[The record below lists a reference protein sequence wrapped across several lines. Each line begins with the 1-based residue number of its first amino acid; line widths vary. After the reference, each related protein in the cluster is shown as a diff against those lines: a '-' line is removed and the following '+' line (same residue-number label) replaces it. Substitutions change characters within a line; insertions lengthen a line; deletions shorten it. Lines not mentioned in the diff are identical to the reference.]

1 MPDAQDPTG
10 EVFVEADDAP
20 PEATEEAPQTGG
32 ALRTAT
38 VVSARLVLGLVAIAA
53 LAVLVGAMILVPIP
67 ALRSPAASTV
77 VTPVP
82 TTQQLVCPGG
92 LLRLASASGKG
103 ATTASAI
110 GAPRIISAAVPGD
123 PDKTAFAKSDAG
135 TNGGSAAPQLLS
147 TQPVGVGAAAPLLGG
162 AQSEAVNTDE
172 FFGLSSS
179 ECTAPAG
186 DLWLAGGATTVGRT
200 TLLLLANPTAVAAI
214 ASIQIF
220 GETGPVSAPGMDGI
234 TVPAGDQRVVSLAG
248 FAPGLASPVV
258 HVTTTGGQVVA
269 SLEQTTV
276 RGVAP
281 GGADFV
287 ASTTAPAL
295 TTVLP
300 GVVVSATAA
309 MDPLQGQTGFD
320 DLQPTLRVYLPGD
333 KPATVSITVL
343 AEDGTVTGKPI
354 QADLQPGSVTDL
366 PLDQLSDGNYTVIV
380 KARVPVLA
388 SVRVS
393 TVTVATA
400 SAAAGATG
408 TPAAGGTSGP
418 EAVGGS
424 DFAWITPATL
434 LTSSVIVP
442 IALGMHPVLHLD
454 NPGRAAAKVTLH
466 ALSGVDI
473 TKTVGAGEAV
483 SVPVVAGDS
492 YQMTGFTGLYA
503 SVSGTEQ
510 GEITSYGIS
519 PLARGQGP
527 VRIYR

>member
-1 MPDAQDPTG
+1 MTMPDAQDPTG

-20 PEATEEAPQTGG
+20 PETEESEPARG

-38 VVSARLVLGLVAIAA
+38 VVSARLLLGCVSVAA
-53 LAVLVGAMILVPIP
+53 LAALVAVVVLVPIP
-67 ALRSPAASTV
+67 TLRAPAANTV

-92 LLRLASASGKG
+92 LLRLGSASGKG

-110 GAPRIISAAVPGD
+110 GAPRIVSAAVPGD
-123 PDKTAFAKSDAG
+123 PDMRAFAESDAR
-135 TNGGSAAPQLLS
+135 TDGGSAAPQLLS
-147 TQPVGVGAAAPLLGG
+147 TRPIGSGSAAPLLGG

-186 DLWLAGGATTVGRT
+186 DVWLSGGATTVGRT
-200 TLLLLANPTAVAAI
+200 TLLLLANPTDVAAVV
-214 ASIQIF
+214 SIQIF
-220 GETGPVSAPGMDGI
+220 GETGQVTAPGMDGI
-234 TVPAGDQRVVSLAG
+234 SVAAGDQRVLSLAG
-248 FAPGLASPVV
+248 FAPDLASPVV
-258 HVTTTGGQVVA
+258 HVSTSGGQVVA

-281 GGADFV
+281 GGVDFV
-287 ASTTAPAL
+287 GATAAPAL

-309 MDPLQGQTGFD
+309 MEPLQGQTGFD
-320 DLQPTLRVYLPGD
+320 DLQPTLRVYLPGA
-333 KPATVSITVL
+333 KPAAASITVL
-343 AEDGTVTGKPI
+343 AEDGTVAGKPI
-354 QADLQPGSVTDL
+354 EADLQPASVTDL

-380 KARVPVLA
+380 RAKVPVLA

-393 TVTVATA
+393 TVTTAAT
-400 SAAAGATG
+400 S
-408 TPAAGGTSGP
+408 SSQ
-418 EAVGGS
+418 AVGGS
-424 DFAWITPATL
+424 DFAWITPAAL

-442 IALGMHPVLHLD
+442 TASGMHPVLHVE
-454 NPGRAAAKVTLH
+454 NPGHASATLTLH

-473 TKTVGAGEAV
+473 TKTVGPGKAV
-483 SVPVVAGDS
+483 AIPVVAGRS
-492 YQMTGFTGLYA
+492 YRMTGFTGLYA
-503 SVSGTEQ
+503 SVSGTDEGQ
-510 GEITSYGIS
+510 ITSYGIS
-519 PLARGQGP
+519 PLPRGQGP

>member
-1 MPDAQDPTG
+1 MTMPDAQDPTG
-10 EVFVEADDAP
+10 EVFVEADDAA
-20 PEATEEAPQTGG
+20 PETMEQTPQ
-32 ALRTAT
+32 AVSPLRTVT
-38 VVSARLVLGLVAIAA
+38 VVSARLVLGLVALAV

-67 ALRSPAASTV
+67 TLRSPAASTV

-103 ATTASAI
+103 ATTASAV
-110 GAPRIISAAVPGD
+110 GAPQIVSVAVPGA
-123 PDKTAFAKSDAG
+123 PDKSAFAQSDAG
-135 TNGGSAAPQLLS
+135 TDGGSAAPQLLS
-147 TQPVGVGAAAPLLGG
+147 TEPVGAGAAAPLLGG
-162 AQSEAVNTDE
+162 VQSEAVNTDE

-186 DLWLAGGATTVGRT
+186 DVWLSGGATTLGRA
-200 TLLLLANPTAVAAI
+200 TLLLLANPTAVAAV

-234 TVPAGDQRVVSLAG
+234 IVPAGGQRVLSLAG

-258 HVTTTGGQVVA
+258 HVTTSGGQVVA

-287 ASTTAPAL
+287 AATPAPAL
-295 TTVLP
+295 ITVLP
-300 GVVVSATAA
+300 GVVVSATSA

-320 DLQPTLRVYLPGD
+320 DLQPTLRVYLPGA
-333 KPATVSITVL
+333 KTVTASITVL

-354 QADLQPGSVTDL
+354 RADLQPGSVTDL

-380 KARVPVLA
+380 KAKVPVLA

-393 TVTVATA
+393 TVTAATA
-400 SAAAGATG
+400 DA
-408 TPAAGGTSGP
+408 SGSQD
-418 EAVGGS
+418 VGGS
-424 DFAWITPATL
+424 DFAWITPAAL
-434 LTSSVIVP
+434 LTSSVVVP
-442 IALGMHPVLHLD
+442 IAMGMHPLLHLD
-454 NPGRAAAKVTLH
+454 NPGRAPASITLH
-466 ALSGVDI
+466 ALSGTDI

-483 SVPVVAGDS
+483 SIPVVAGRS
-492 YQMTGFTGLYA
+492 YRMTGFTGLYA
-503 SVSGTEQ
+503 SVSGTED

-519 PLARGQGP
+519 PLARVQGP